1 MLGLGCKSPI
11 FAAISNGWSRKISQI
26 TVFLMKNWQKF
37 YSVALLS
44 AAVTLTGCLNILE
57 EVSFSKNG
65 SGTYSMM
72 VDMSAAKEMIEMM
85 KGMTEGQDAG
95 GTVGE
100 INLEDENSDPPA
112 PTAEG
117 QEPAPS
123 NDMSQMGD
131 AITGGIKEALKGID
145 GITNV
150 VEIADTTNFK
160 FGYHFDFASVE
171 ALNKAIKV
179 INKEKYDAKADETFR
194 FNGKKFE
201 RIGAANIGEELK
213 KALSG
218 EEEGNEEMEMVKT
231 FFSDMSYTQV
241 YRFKDNTVKKSSNS
255 LSQVSEEGH
264 TLTITTKPFSEDPE
278 MMKAGIATEVKL
290 K

>member
-1 MLGLGCKSPI
+1 
-11 FAAISNGWSRKISQI
+11 
-26 TVFLMKNWQKF
+26 MKNWQKI
-37 YSVALLS
+37 YS
-44 AAVTLTGCLNILE
+44 AALIVAATTLTGCLNILE

-72 VDMSAAKEMIEMM
+72 VDMSAAKDMIEMM
-85 KGMTEGQDAG
+85 KGMSEGQNTG
-95 GTVGE
+95 GTIGE

-112 PTAEG
+112 PEAVG
-117 QEPAPS
+117 SEPAPG

-131 AITGGIKEALKGID
+131 AIVGGISEALKGVN
-145 GITNV
+145 GISNV
-150 VEIADTTNFK
+150 VQVTDTVNFM
-160 FGYHFDFASVE
+160 FGYHFEFANVE
-171 ALNKAIKV
+171 ALNKAIKI

-194 FNGKKFE
+194 FDGKKFE

-218 EEEGNEEMEMVKT
+218 EEEENDEMAMVKT
-231 FFSDMSYTQV
+231 FFSDMTYTQV
-241 YRFKDNTVKKSSNS
+241 YKFKDNTVKKSSNG
-255 LSQVSEEGH
+255 LSQISDAGH

-278 MMKAGIATEVKL
+278 MMKAGIATEAKL